1 MRQELAMKLD
11 EFEAEEEAQERCP
24 QRLLWRRANRRRRV
38 GFRRSRAHEMARRGM
53 HQRRNERL
61 AW

>member
-11 EFEAEEEAQERCP
+11 EFDADEDAQRRCP
-24 QRLLWRRANRRRRV
+24 ERLLGRKGNRRRRV
-38 GFRRSRAHEMARRGM
+38 SFRRSRAHEMARRGM
-53 HQRRNERL
+53 HQRRNERF